1 MPAAISRTA
10 IFGKLVPDRPHPG
23 QPLVRVGVNGE
34 RGIRIVVMD
43 DDAVVLHENDRWSFA
58 RLFFHAAQ
66 LIADGEGQIRAR
78 IGVGHP
84 APGVIGSRK
93 CLRRDRTAGC
103 GAGRKV
109 GIDAVRV
116 HHEGFQDGV
125 KARFDRRPQVGK
137 AANMPDI
144 GLGTG
149 GALFFHVRKRG
160 RLGREIEIAQISPV
174 QNGIGLIRADVRQ
187 AEAGG
192 FDCHQPT
199 GQLDGGISAAALHIV
214 GACARRL

>member
-1 MPAAISRTA
+1 
-10 IFGKLVPDRPHPG
+10 
-23 QPLVRVGVNGE
+23 
-34 RGIRIVVMD
+34 MD
-43 DDAVVLHENDRWSFA
+43 DDAVVLHEDDGRDFA
-58 RLFFHAAQ
+58 GFGFHAAQ
-66 LIADGEGQIRAR
+66 LVADGEGQVRAGV
-78 IGVGHP
+78 GVGHP
-84 APGVIGSRK
+84 APGVICPGK
-93 CLRRDRTAGC
+93 CLRRDRTAGG
-103 GAGRKV
+103 GAGGQI

-125 KARFDRRPQVGK
+125 KARFDGRPQVGK
-137 AANMPDI
+137 AVNMPDI

-192 FDCHQPT
+192 FDRHQPA
-199 GQLDGGISAAALHIV
+199 GQLDGGVASAALHIV

>member
-1 MPAAISRTA
+1 
-10 IFGKLVPDRPHPG
+10 
-23 QPLVRVGVNGE
+23 
-34 RGIRIVVMD
+34 MD
-43 DDAVVLHENDRWSFA
+43 DDAVVLHENDGRDFA
-58 RLFFHAAQ
+58 RLFFHAPQ
-66 LIADGEGQIRAR
+66 LVADGEGQVRTG

-84 APGVIGSRK
+84 APGVICSGERL
-93 CLRRDRTAGC
+93 CRDRTAGC

-125 KARFDRRPQVGK
+125 KARFDGRPQVGK
-137 AANMPDI
+137 AVNVSDI
-144 GLGTG
+144 VLGTG

-174 QNGIGLIRADVRQ
+174 QNDIGLIRADVRQ

-192 FDCHQPT
+192 FDRHQPA
-199 GQLDGGISAAALHIV
+199 GELDGGISAAALHIV
-214 GACARRL
+214 GACARRLRNAGKIRKQLCVFFKKHSHSPLTACSARRPRSA

>member
-1 MPAAISRTA
+1 MELCSS
-10 IFGKLVPDRPHPG
+10 L
-23 QPLVRVGVNGE
+23 
-34 RGIRIVVMD
+34 
-43 DDAVVLHENDRWSFA
+43 
-58 RLFFHAAQ
+58 FHAAQ

-125 KARFDRRPQVGK
+125 EARFDGRPQIGK
-137 AANMPDI
+137 TVDMAHVRFRA
-144 GLGTG
+144 GR
-149 GALFFHVRKRG
+149 ALFFHVRKRG

-174 QNGIGLIRADVRQ
+174 QNGIGLVRADIAQ
-187 AEAGG
+187 TEAGG
-192 FDCHQPT
+192 FDRHQSA
-199 GQLDGGISAAALHIV
+199 GQLDGGIASAALHIV
-214 GACARRL
+214 GACARSLGDAGKVGKQLCMLFKKHFRSPLTACSARRLRSA